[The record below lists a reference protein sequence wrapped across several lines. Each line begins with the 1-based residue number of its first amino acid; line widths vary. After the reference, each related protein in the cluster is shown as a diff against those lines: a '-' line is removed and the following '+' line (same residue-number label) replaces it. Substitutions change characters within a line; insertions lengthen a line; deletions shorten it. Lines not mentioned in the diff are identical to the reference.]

1 MINSKHLSAY
11 TPSNMSPETLETI
24 FVQRHKLLEKSVG
37 WIEESLLTDKKNHLL
52 FIGARG
58 SGKTHLITM
67 IINRLKVSKNLD
79 DLVVI
84 WLGEDDV
91 IMNLTSLALAII
103 NKMALTY
110 PARFNNQCLDEARGK
125 HPDEATTIILED
137 IKKQAGNTTLLIVKE
152 NMSDVFYGLK
162 DLGQKRLRAYLQE
175 NNHIS
180 LLGTSQKLFDG
191 VSSRDSAFWGFFDIH
206 HLNSLTVKDA
216 SQLISNIA
224 KLNQDS
230 ELVDFLNSSQGNY
243 RIRALHYLAGGNHR
257 LYIELANF
265 LTKASLDNFVDA
277 ITQLADHLTP
287 YFQERIRSLSPQ
299 QGAIIQKLCELH
311 GAIQVK
317 VIAEELFIDERAVAS
332 QLQTL
337 KEMGYVIVHKRGRSS
352 YYEIAEPLLRL
363 SLEVKNNHGKPLK
376 IIASLFRA
384 WFSDKELLANRDK
397 GNLLLKE
404 YCQTALEQKEILSY
418 LKKSIYHD
426 LQEEINKENNDQVIK
441 YASELLCSANIMQLN
456 KKDEAQTL
464 FNRGH
469 AYFVK
474 DYKEKALIDLT
485 NLLEIKEASNQLV
498 AIALLMRSRIYTQ
511 LNDIPLAL
519 IDSNNILK
527 IKGVSNKLILAALLN
542 ICIIYSQ
549 NDDIELELQTLT
561 KLTKMEE
568 VPDEI
573 MAEILFNRSS
583 IYLAKGLFEK
593 GLSDLTKLINIKNI
607 PNDEIAKA
615 LFKRSF
621 IYFINKDIPSCLSD
635 LEKLESLKNISSNIK
650 NEATFYKVHV
660 YYSLS
665 NIKKAQKTLKRAFLE
680 SNDEAKN
687 DPLNIE
693 NIVNSVIGLGIAYWQ
708 KEMEFLLSIHNKY
721 QSLPSLSTA
730 LINSIQYFIDDE
742 TIHSSFRKWAE
753 LWQEASV
760 SYPEIQ
766 PAIEALNASVEAL
779 AVGNDKPL
787 FVLPKEIRELVLPM
801 FRDLLN

>member
-1 MINSKHLSAY
+1 MIKSKHLSAY
-11 TPSNMSPETLETI
+11 TPSNMSPETLEFI

-52 FIGARG
+52 FVGARG

-91 IMNLTSLALAII
+91 IMSLTSFALAII
-103 NKMALTY
+103 NKMASTY
-110 PARFNNQCLDEARGK
+110 PIRFNNKCLEEAKGK
-125 HPDEATTIILED
+125 NPDEVANIILED
-137 IKKQAGNTTLLIVKE
+137 IKKQAGHTTLLIVKE

-191 VSSRDSAFWGFFDIH
+191 VSSRNSAFWGFFDIH
-206 HLNSLTVKDA
+206 HLNSLSVKEA

-224 KLNQDS
+224 KLNQDD

-299 QGAIIQKLCELH
+299 QGAIIQKLCELN

-317 VIAEELFIDERAVAS
+317 IIAEALFIDERAVAS
-332 QLQTL
+332 QLQIL
-337 KEMGYVIVHKRGRSS
+337 KEMGYVIVHKRGRAA

-384 WFSDKELLANRDK
+384 WFSDKELLENRDK

-418 LKKSIYHD
+418 LKKSIYDD

-441 YASELLCSANIMQLN
+441 YASELLCLSEIIEIEKEL
-456 KKDEAQTL
+456 KLDTL
-464 FNRGH
+464 YNRSI
-469 AYFVK
+469 AYYNQE
-474 DYKEKALIDLT
+474 DTEQELEDLT
-485 NLLEIKEASNQLV
+485 TLIEMEDSSNE
-498 AIALLMRSRIYTQ
+498 R
-511 LNDIPLAL
+511 
-519 IDSNNILK
+519 
-527 IKGVSNKLILAALLN
+527 
-542 ICIIYSQ
+542 
-549 NDDIELELQTLT
+549 
-561 KLTKMEE
+561 
-568 VPDEI
+568 
-573 MAEILFNRSS
+573 
-583 IYLAKGLFEK
+583 
-593 GLSDLTKLINIKNI
+593 
-607 PNDEIAKA
+607 IAKA
-615 LFKRSF
+615 LLRRGE
-621 IYFINKDIPSCLSD
+621 IYLLQGDKELGLTD
-635 LEKLESLKNISSNIK
+635 LTKVIEMENISSYIIVTALFHRCFFNLINKNILLYFSDIDK
-650 NEATFYKVHV
+650 ISQSELASPKIRSLIKLNNVPL
-660 YYSLS
+660 YYHLLD
-665 NIKKAQKTLKRAFLE
+665 IKSAHNSIKRAFVE
-680 SNDEAKN
+680 RNKETTNS
-687 DPLNIE
+687 PFSSE

-708 KEMEFLLSIHNKY
+708 KEIEFLLPLYNEY
-721 QSLPSLSTA
+721 QSLPSLATG
-730 LINSIQYFIDDE
+730 LISSIQYFINNE
-742 TIHSSFRKWAE
+742 TMHSSFRKWAE
-753 LWQEASV
+753 LWREASAT
-760 SYPEIQ
+760 YPEMQ

-787 FVLPKEIRELVLPM
+787 FVLPKEIRELILPM
-801 FRDLLN
+801 FGDKLN

>member
-1 MINSKHLSAY
+1 MIKSKHLSAY
-11 TPSNMSPETLETI
+11 TPSNMSPETLEFI

-52 FIGARG
+52 FVGARG

-91 IMNLTSLALAII
+91 IMSLTSFALAII
-103 NKMALTY
+103 NKMASTY
-110 PARFNNQCLDEARGK
+110 PIRFNNKCLEEAKGK
-125 HPDEATTIILED
+125 NPDEVANIILED
-137 IKKQAGNTTLLIVKE
+137 IKKQAGHTTLLIVKE

-191 VSSRDSAFWGFFDIH
+191 VSSRNSAFWGFFDIH
-206 HLNSLTVKDA
+206 HLNSLSVKEA

-224 KLNQDS
+224 KLNQDD

-299 QGAIIQKLCELH
+299 QGAIIQKLCELN

-317 VIAEELFIDERAVAS
+317 VIAEALFIDERAVAS

-337 KEMGYVIVHKRGRSS
+337 KGMGYVIVHKRGRAA

-404 YCQTALEQKEILSY
+404 YCQTALEQKEILNY
-418 LKKSIYHD
+418 LEFSIYSD
-426 LQEEINKENNDQVIK
+426 LNNNKKNYNKVIK
-441 YASELLCSANIMQLN
+441 YLDELLSYSEII
-456 KKDEAQTL
+456 
-464 FNRGH
+464 G
-469 AYFVK
+469 
-474 DYKEKALIDLT
+474 KEEHK
-485 NLLEIKEASNQLV
+485 
-498 AIALLMRSRIYTQ
+498 AIALLGRSVAYLENGNKKQALHDVTQ
-511 LNDIPLAL
+511 LIKTKNISNEWIIKAL
-519 IDSNNILK
+519 QLRS
-527 IKGVSNKLILAALLN
+527 
-542 ICIIYSQ
+542 IIY
-549 NDDIELELQTLT
+549 LQQ
-561 KLTKMEE
+561 E
-568 VPDEI
+568 
-573 MAEILFNRSS
+573 
-583 IYLAKGLFEK
+583 
-593 GLSDLTKLINIKNI
+593 NIS
-607 PNDEIAKA
+607 
-615 LFKRSF
+615 L
-621 IYFINKDIPSCLSD
+621 CLSD
-635 LEKLESLKNISSNIK
+635 LDKIENFKDIPLDIKYWLIFLKAKIHYSLLDIKNARNSLKKVFLEMDKESENYFVK
-650 NEATFYKVHV
+650 NEWILGAISKLGTNYW
-660 YYSLS
+660 
-665 NIKKAQKTLKRAFLE
+665 KKE
-680 SNDEAKN
+680 
-687 DPLNIE
+687 I
-693 NIVNSVIGLGIAYWQ
+693 
-708 KEMEFLLSIHNKY
+708 EFLLSLYGKY
-721 QSLPSLSTA
+721 CFLSYLA
-730 LINSIQYFIDDE
+730 SELIISIRIFINNE
-742 TIHSSFRKWAE
+742 TMHSSFRKWAE
-753 LWQEASV
+753 LWREASAT
-760 SYPEIQ
+760 YPEMQ

-787 FVLPKEIRELVLPM
+787 FVLPKEIRELILPM
-801 FRDLLN
+801 FEDKLN